1 MELGLSGLASG
12 FDWRTL
18 VNQLADV
25 ERTPQKRLRTEQSAL
40 FNRNN
45 AYGSIKT
52 QLAVLKNRTDNLS
65 SNDVLQARKAT
76 VSDSTI
82 LSATASA
89 GASSGTYA
97 FNVTQLATASKT
109 VGTSGIGDN
118 LYPTNNVTSGTLAS
132 KGFNPPISAGTITV
146 DGKQIT
152 IDPTVDTLDD
162 IFERIDDATDDN
174 INGSY
179 SASTDKITL
188 KRLGEG
194 EGEDPLVVGS
204 ATDTSNFLSVARL
217 SNNGTN
223 ELVSASSLGSITP
236 ASVLSS
242 ANFQTAVSDG
252 GAGAGEF
259 KINGVSIAFNASSD
273 SVQNLMDRINVSAA
287 GVNISYDRVNDQF
300 SLTNKVTGNLGVALE
315 DVTGNFLA
323 AAGLAS
329 GSTFTAGNDALY
341 TINGGSV
348 LSSHSNTLNEETTGI
363 EGLSI
368 ALLKTGTS
376 TISLASDSSAI
387 KGAIKSFIEDY
398 NRAQSTID
406 SLTSSSTDSVGKVTR
421 STLAGDSDAN
431 EIASKLRAIAF
442 NQATGLTGTLN
453 SLAKIGIDTTGTTD
467 QLTLE
472 NEAALD
478 DAIANNLSGL
488 KTLFNDP
495 DKGIATKLK
504 AYLEKTIGEDGSLIA
519 RQDALTKQSSEIDLQ
534 VTDLEKR
541 VQANRLRLIDGFVRM
556 ETAQQSIN
564 QQLKFLQQRFGGTQ

>member
-25 ERTPQKRLRTEQSAL
+25 ERTPQKRLRSEQSTL

-52 QLAVLKNRTDNLS
+52 QLAVLKNRTDNLN

-89 GASSGTYA
+89 GAASGTYA

-109 VGTSGIGDN
+109 VGTSGIGAN
-118 LYPTNNVTSGTLAS
+118 LYPSNNVNSGTLAS

-152 IDPTVDTLDD
+152 IDPTVDTLADVFD
-162 IFERIDDATDDN
+162 RIDAASTSN
-174 INGSY
+174 IQGTY
-179 SASTDKITL
+179 SASTDTITL
-188 KRLGEG
+188 KRLGG
-194 EGEDPLVVGS
+194 GGAPLVVGS

-329 GSTFTAGNDALY
+329 GSTFSAGNDALY

-387 KGAIKSFIEDY
+387 KGAIRNFIEDY

-406 SLTSSSTDSVGKVTR
+406 SLTSSSTDSAGKVTR
-421 STLAGDSDAN
+421 STLAGDSDTN

-472 NEAALD
+472 NETALD
-478 DAIANNLSGL
+478 NAIANHLSEL

-519 RQDALTKQSSEIDLQ
+519 RQDALTKQSSEIDTQ

-541 VQANRLRLIDGFVRM
+541 VQANRLRLIDSFVRM

>member
-25 ERTPQKRLRTEQSAL
+25 ERSPQKRLRAEQGTL

-45 AYGSIKT
+45 AFGSIKT
-52 QLAVLKNRTDNLS
+52 QLSVLKNRTDNLS

-89 GASSGTYA
+89 GTASGTYA

-109 VGTSGIGDN
+109 AGALGVGAN
-118 LYPTNNVTSGTLAS
+118 LYSSTNVSSGTLAS

-152 IDPTVDTLDD
+152 IDPTVDTLKDVFD
-162 IFERIDDATDDN
+162 RIDAATTSNIKGSYDAT
-174 INGSY
+174 
-179 SASTDKITL
+179 TDTITL
-188 KRLGEG
+188 KRLGG
-194 EGEDPLVVGS
+194 GGASLVVGS

-223 ELVSASSLGSITP
+223 ELVSASSLGSVTP
-236 ASVLSS
+236 ANALSS
-242 ANFQTAVSDG
+242 ANFQTTVSDG
-252 GAGAGEF
+252 GAGTGEF

-273 SVQNLMDRINVSAA
+273 SVQNLMDRINASAA
-287 GVNISYDRVNDQF
+287 GVNMSYDRINDQF
-300 SLTNKVTGNLGVALE
+300 TLTNKVTGNLGVAVE

-323 AAGLAS
+323 AAGLVT
-329 GSTFTAGNDALY
+329 GSSFIAGNDALF

-348 LSSHSNTLNEETTGI
+348 LNSHSNSLTEETTGI
-363 EGLSI
+363 DGVSI

-376 TISLASDSSAI
+376 TLSLASDTSAI
-387 KGAIKSFIEDY
+387 KGAIKNFIEDY

-406 SLTSSSTDSVGKVTR
+406 SLTSSSTDSAGKVTR
-421 STLAGDSDAN
+421 STLAGDTDAN
-431 EIASKLRAIAF
+431 EIASKLRAISY
-442 NQATGLTGTLN
+442 NQSTGLTGTLN
-453 SLAKIGIDTTGTTD
+453 SLAKIGIDTNGDSD
-467 QLTLE
+467 QLTLNDE
-472 NEAALD
+472 TALD
-478 DAIANNLSGL
+478 DAIANHLSEL
-488 KTLFNDP
+488 KNLFNDS
-495 DKGIATKLK
+495 DKGIATQLN
-504 AYLEKTIGEDGSLIA
+504 AYLEKMIGDDGAVITK
-519 RQDALTKQSSEIDLQ
+519 QDALTKQSSEIDIQ

-541 VQANRLRLIDGFVRM
+541 VQSNRQRLIDSFVQM
-556 ETAQQSIN
+556 ETAQQTIN
-564 QQLKFLQQRFGGTQ
+564 QQLKFLQQRFGTA

>member
-118 LYPTNNVTSGTLAS
+118 LYPSNNVNSGTLAS

-152 IDPTVDTLDD
+152 IDPTVDTLADVFD
-162 IFERIDDATDDN
+162 RIDAATTSN
-174 INGSY
+174 IQGTY
-179 SASTDKITL
+179 SASPDTITL
-188 KRLGEG
+188 KRLGG
-194 EGEDPLVVGS
+194 GGAPLVVGS

-387 KGAIKSFIEDY
+387 KGAIKNFIEDY

-406 SLTSSSTDSVGKVTR
+406 SLTSSSTDSAGKVTR
-421 STLAGDSDAN
+421 STLAGDSDTN

-467 QLTLE
+467 QLTLKD
-472 NEAALD
+472 EAALD
-478 DAIANNLSGL
+478 NAIANNLSEL

-541 VQANRLRLIDGFVRM
+541 VQSNRLRLIDSFVKM

>member
-1 MELGLSGLASG
+1 
-12 FDWRTL
+12 
-18 VNQLADV
+18 
-25 ERTPQKRLRTEQSAL
+25 
-40 FNRNN
+40 
-45 AYGSIKT
+45 
-52 QLAVLKNRTDNLS
+52 
-65 SNDVLQARKAT
+65 
-76 VSDSTI
+76 
-82 LSATASA
+82 
-89 GASSGTYA
+89 
-97 FNVTQLATASKT
+97 
-109 VGTSGIGDN
+109 
-118 LYPTNNVTSGTLAS
+118 
-132 KGFNPPISAGTITV
+132 
-146 DGKQIT
+146 
-152 IDPTVDTLDD
+152 
-162 IFERIDDATDDN
+162 
-174 INGSY
+174 
-179 SASTDKITL
+179 
-188 KRLGEG
+188 
-194 EGEDPLVVGS
+194 VGS

-236 ASVLSS
+236 ANTLSS

-273 SVQNLMDRINVSAA
+273 SVQNLMDRINASAA

-323 AAGLAS
+323 AAGLTS
-329 GSTFTAGNDALY
+329 GATFTAGNDALY

-348 LSSHSNTLNEETTGI
+348 LNSHSNTLTEETTGI

-431 EIASKLRAIAF
+431 EIASKLRAISF

-467 QLTLE
+467 QLKLE

-478 DAIANNLSGL
+478 NAIANNLSEL

-541 VQANRLRLIDGFVRM
+541 VQANRLRLIDSFVRM

-564 QQLKFLQQRFGGTQ
+564 QQLKFLQQRFGGAQ

>member
-25 ERTPQKRLRTEQSAL
+25 ERSPQKRLRAEQGTL

-45 AYGSIKT
+45 AFGSIKT
-52 QLAVLKNRTDNLS
+52 QLSVLKNRTENLS

-76 VSDSTI
+76 VSDSSI

-89 GASSGTYA
+89 GAASGTYA

-109 VGTSGIGDN
+109 AGALGVGAN
-118 LYPTNNVTSGTLAS
+118 LYSSTNVSSGMLAS
-132 KGFNPPISAGTITV
+132 KGFNPPSSAGTITV

-152 IDPTVDTLDD
+152 IDPTVDTLKDVFD
-162 IFERIDDATDDN
+162 RIDAATTSNIKGSYDAT
-174 INGSY
+174 
-179 SASTDKITL
+179 TDTITL
-188 KRLGEG
+188 KRLGG
-194 EGEDPLVVGS
+194 GGASLVVGS

-223 ELVSASSLGSITP
+223 ELVSASSLGSVTP
-236 ASVLSS
+236 ANTLSS

-252 GAGAGEF
+252 GSGTGEF

-273 SVQNLMDRINVSAA
+273 SVQNLMDRINASAA
-287 GVNISYDRVNDQF
+287 GVNMSYDRVNDQF
-300 SLTNKVTGNLGVALE
+300 TLTNKVTGNLGVAVE

-329 GSTFTAGNDALY
+329 GSTFIAGNDALY

-348 LSSHSNTLNEETTGI
+348 LNSHSNTLTEETTGI

-376 TISLASDSSAI
+376 TISLASDTSAI
-387 KGAIKSFIEDY
+387 KGAIKNFIEDY

-406 SLTSSSTDSVGKVTR
+406 SLTSSSTDSAGKVTR
-421 STLAGDSDAN
+421 STLAGDTDAN
-431 EIASKLRAIAF
+431 EIASKLRAISY

-453 SLAKIGIDTTGTTD
+453 SLAKIGIETTGTTD
-467 QLTLE
+467 QLKLE

-478 DAIANNLSGL
+478 NAIANNLSEL

-504 AYLEKTIGEDGSLIA
+504 AYLEKTIGEDGSLIT
-519 RQDALTKQSSEIDLQ
+519 RQDALTKQSSAIDTQ

-541 VQANRLRLIDGFVRM
+541 VQSNRQRLIDSFVQM
-556 ETAQQSIN
+556 ETAQQTIN

>member
-25 ERTPQKRLRTEQSAL
+25 ERTPQKRLRSEQSTL

-89 GASSGTYA
+89 GAASGTYA

-118 LYPTNNVTSGTLAS
+118 LYPTNSVTSGTLAS

-152 IDPTVDTLDD
+152 IDPTVDTLADVFD
-162 IFERIDDATDDN
+162 RIDAATTSN
-174 INGSY
+174 IKGSY
-179 SASTDKITL
+179 SASTDTITL
-188 KRLGEG
+188 KRLGG
-194 EGEDPLVVGS
+194 GGVPLVVGS

-273 SVQNLMDRINVSAA
+273 SVQNLMDRINASAA
-287 GVNISYDRVNDQF
+287 GVNISYDRINDQF

-329 GSTFTAGNDALY
+329 GSTFSAGNDALY

-387 KGAIKSFIEDY
+387 KGAIRNFIEDY

-406 SLTSSSTDSVGKVTR
+406 SLTSSSTDSAGKVTR
-421 STLAGDSDAN
+421 STLAGDSDTN

-467 QLTLE
+467 QLTLKD
-472 NEAALD
+472 EAALD
-478 DAIANNLSGL
+478 NAIANNLSEL

-541 VQANRLRLIDGFVRM
+541 VQSNRLRLIDSFVKM